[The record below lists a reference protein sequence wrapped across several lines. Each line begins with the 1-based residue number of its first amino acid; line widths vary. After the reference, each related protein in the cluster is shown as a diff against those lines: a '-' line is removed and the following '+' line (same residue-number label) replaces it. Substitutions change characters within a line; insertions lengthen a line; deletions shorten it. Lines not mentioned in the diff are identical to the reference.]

1 MLWAHRPSFKS
12 KDVILNPRCPHLPQE
27 VIFMV
32 PDGNVLVLRRVGD
45 DLNKPSHLGLGIQGH
60 TEEL

>member
-1 MLWAHRPSFKS
+1 
-12 KDVILNPRCPHLPQE
+12 
-27 VIFMV
+27 MV